1 MSTDLLQNLMRAAQW
16 IKQADALLITAGA
29 GMGVDSGLPD
39 FRGPEGFWKA
49 YPALGR
55 RKLHFADIAD
65 PAHFRTDPTLA
76 WGFYGHRL
84 ALYRETIPHKGFALL
99 LEIGA
104 ALPLPTFVVTSNV
117 DGQFQK
123 AGFSANQIWEIHG
136 SIHHLQCVDGCAARV
151 WPADDFPP
159 QVDMV
164 ECALRNAPPRCLDC
178 GAIARPNILMFSD
191 WAWLN
196 HRSRMQ
202 EARFEQWLAQSER
215 IVTIELGAGTAI
227 SSIRRIG
234 EKMLGPLIRI
244 NKRES
249 RVARAHDVEI
259 PLGALDAM
267 TEIHACLKQ
276 LTG

>member
-1 MSTDLLQNLMRAAQW
+1 MTDLLNNLMRAAQW

-55 RKLHFADIAD
+55 RKLQFADIAD

-84 ALYRETIPHKGFALL
+84 ALYRDTVPHEGFAILK
-99 LEIGA
+99 EIA
-104 ALPLPTFVVTSNV
+104 ASSALPCFVVTSNV

-123 AGFSANQIWEIHG
+123 AGFSANRIWEIHG
-136 SIHHLQCVDGCAARV
+136 SIHRLQCINGCANLV
-151 WPADDFPP
+151 WPADDFVP
-159 QVDMV
+159 QVDLA
-164 ECALRNAPPRCLDC
+164 ECALRNAPPLCPEC
-178 GAIARPNILMFSD
+178 GEIARPNILMFSD
-191 WAWLN
+191 WTWLDL
-196 HRSRMQ
+196 RSRMQ
-202 EARFEQWLAQSER
+202 EAQFKNWLANTER

-227 SSIRRIG
+227 PSIRRLG
-234 EKMLGPLIRI
+234 ERMSGPLIRI

-249 RVARAHDVEI
+249 GVARAQDI
-259 PLGALDAM
+259 PIALGAAEAM
-267 TEIHACLKQ
+267 KEIHSCLAQ
-276 LTG
+276 LTD

>member
-1 MSTDLLQNLMRAAQW
+1 
-16 IKQADALLITAGA
+16 
-29 GMGVDSGLPD
+29 MGVDSGLPD
-39 FRGPEGFWKA
+39 FRGPEGFWNA

-55 RKLHFADIAD
+55 RKLHFSDIAN
-65 PAHFRTDPTLA
+65 PSNFRSDPTLA

-84 ALYRETIPHKGFALL
+84 ALYRETVPHEGFAILQ
-99 LEIGA
+99 EVA
-104 ALPLPTFVVTSNV
+104 QARALPAFVVTSNV

-136 SIHHLQCVDGCAARV
+136 SIHHLQCIDGCAARV

-159 QVDMV
+159 QVDMA
-164 ECALRNAPPRCLDC
+164 ECALRNAPPRCSDC

-191 WAWLN
+191 WTWLD

-202 EARFEQWLAQSER
+202 EARFKQWLTQSER
-215 IVTIELGAGTAI
+215 VVTIELGAGTAI
-227 SSIRRIG
+227 PSIRRIG
-234 EKMLGPLIRI
+234 EQVRGPLIRI

-249 RVARAHDVEI
+249 YVTRVQDLEI

-267 TEIHACLKQ
+267 TEIQACLEQ
-276 LTG
+276 LCD